1 MLNRRKFIQ
10 TGVLTSLAPLAM
22 MGSCK
27 GGLNVS
33 KNTFLESEKSIPIA
47 DKTDVI
53 VCGGG
58 PAGFA
63 AAVSAA
69 RNGAKVR
76 LIELQGFLGG
86 VWTAGLMTNFIDFKN
101 KGGLMQE
108 LLDVQ
113 KYAGVSQSRFLDVEI
128 TKLWLEKFCS
138 DAGVKPLYHTR
149 IVGAGTD
156 KGRLTTII
164 TENSS
169 GRQAW
174 QAKVFIDAT
183 GNGDLAALAGC
194 GFDLG
199 HPDSGLT
206 QPMSLNALI
215 TGINLNDLEERK
227 MLAVPG
233 LSWAEP
239 KENLLAEIRKGGAD
253 CSYEKP
259 TLFAIRDDFFSLM
272 SNHEYK
278 VSSTD
283 AQEITYAT
291 IRGRIELNQQI
302 DALRSLGG
310 MWKNIRL
317 VATADQIGIRESRR
331 IHGKYSITKED
342 LIRGARFDDAVC
354 RTTFGV
360 DVHSLDPSKHK
371 SIEKKGF
378 KSQPYDIPL
387 RSLIAKDVDGLM
399 MAGRCISGD
408 FFAHASYR
416 VTGNAV
422 AMGEAAGQ
430 VAAQAALTKKLPQ
443 DIQYKSENQDSLS
456 EKV

>member
-1 MLNRRKFIQ
+1 MKRRFFLQ
-10 TGVLTSLAPLAM
+10 ASTTGILGV
-22 MGSCK
+22 
-27 GGLNVS
+27 GLNFHS
-33 KNTFLESEKSIPIA
+33 SASEKEIRNGMIKLPSVNIPVVEE
-47 DKTDVI
+47 TDVI

-69 RNGAKVR
+69 RNGASVR
-76 LIELQGFLGG
+76 LIELQGYLGG
-86 VWTAGLMTNFIDFKN
+86 VWTAGLMTHFIDAEN

-113 KYAGVSQSRFLDVEI
+113 KHANVLKSRYFDVEL
-128 TKLWLEKFCS
+128 TKLWLEKFCM
-138 DAGVKPLYHTR
+138 DAGVMPIYHTR
-149 IVGAGTD
+149 VVEAVIE

-174 QAKVFIDAT
+174 RAKVFIDAT
-183 GNGDLAALAGC
+183 GNGDMAALAGC
-194 GFDLG
+194 NFDLG
-199 HPDSGLT
+199 HPESKLT

-215 TGINLNDLEERK
+215 SGIQRKDMEEKK
-227 MLAVPG
+227 MIAMPN

-259 TLFAIRDDFFSLM
+259 TLFAIRDDLFSLM

-278 VSSTD
+278 ISSTD
-283 AQEITYAT
+283 AQEVTYAT
-291 IRGRIELNQQI
+291 IRARAEINKQI
-302 DALRSLGG
+302 DALRGLGG
-310 MWKNIRL
+310 IWKNIRV

-331 IHGKYSITKED
+331 IHGRYTITKED
-342 LIRGARFDDAVC
+342 LMNGTRFDDAVC
-354 RTTFGV
+354 HVTFGV

-371 SIEKKGF
+371 SIEEKGF
-378 KSQPYDIPL
+378 KAKPYDIPL
-387 RSLIAKDVDGLM
+387 RSLVAKDVDGLM

-422 AMGEAAGQ
+422 AMGEAAGKAAAKAVVENCLPHQ
-430 VAAQAALTKKLPQ
+430 VK
-443 DIQYKSENQDSLS
+443 I
-456 EKV
+456 

>member
-10 TGVLTSLAPLAM
+10 TGVLTSLAPLAL

-27 GGLNVS
+27 DGLNVRN
-33 KNTFLESEKSIPIA
+33 NTFLEPGKSIPIT

-69 RNGAKVR
+69 GSGAKVR
-76 LIELQGFLGG
+76 LIELQGYLGG
-86 VWTAGLMTNFIDFKN
+86 VWTAGLMTNFIDYKN
-101 KGGLMQE
+101 KGGIMQD
-108 LLDVQ
+108 LLNVQ
-113 KYAGVSQSRFLDVEI
+113 IYAGVTESRFLDVEI
-128 TKLWLEKFCS
+128 TKLWLEKFCKE
-138 DAGVKPLYHTR
+138 AGVIPLYHTR
-149 IVGAGTD
+149 VVGAGTE
-156 KGRLTTII
+156 KGQLTTIV
-164 TENSS
+164 TENSN

-194 GFDLG
+194 SFDLG
-199 HPDSGLT
+199 HPDSRLT

-215 TGINLNDLEERK
+215 TGIHLKDMKEYR
-227 MLAVPG
+227 MVSMPG

-239 KENLLAEIRKGGAD
+239 KENLLAEIRKGGAN

-259 TLFAIRDDFFSLM
+259 SLFAIRDDFFSLM

-283 AQEITYAT
+283 VQEITYAT
-291 IRGRIELNQQI
+291 IRARLELNQQI

-310 MWKNIRL
+310 IWKNIRL

-331 IHGKYSITKED
+331 IHGRYTITKDD
-342 LIRGARFDDAVC
+342 LISGARFDDAVC

-371 SIEKKGF
+371 SIEKIGF

-430 VAAQAALTKKLPQ
+430 VAAQAALSEKLPQ
-443 DIQYKSENQDSLS
+443 DIQYK
-456 EKV
+456 

>member
-10 TGVLTSLAPLAM
+10 TGVLTSLTPLAL
-22 MGSCK
+22 MGSGK
-27 GGLNVS
+27 DGLSVNN
-33 KNTFLESEKSIPIA
+33 NTLIETEKSTPIV

-69 RNGAKVR
+69 RSGAKVR
-76 LIELQGFLGG
+76 LIELQGYLGG
-86 VWTAGLMTNFIDFKN
+86 VWTAGLMTNFIDHGG
-101 KGGLMQE
+101 KGGLIQE
-108 LLDVQ
+108 LIDVQ
-113 KYAGVSQSRFLDVEI
+113 KHASVSKPRFLDVET
-128 TKLWLEKFCS
+128 TKLWLEFFCK
-138 DAGVKPLYHTR
+138 DAGVTPLYHTR
-149 IVGAGTD
+149 VVGALTE

-183 GNGDLAALAGC
+183 GNGDLAALSGC
-194 GFDLG
+194 GYDLG
-199 HPDSGLT
+199 HPESGLT

-215 TGINLNDLEERK
+215 TGINLKDLEEQK
-227 MLAVPG
+227 MVAMPG

-239 KENLLAEIRKGGAD
+239 KENLLAEIRKGGAN

-259 TLFAIRDDFFSLM
+259 TLFAIRDDFFSIM

-278 VSSTD
+278 ISGTD
-283 AQEITYAT
+283 AQGITYAT
-291 IRGRIELNQQI
+291 IKARLELNQQI

-310 MWKNIRL
+310 IWKNIRI

-331 IHGKYSITKED
+331 IHGRYTITKDD

-354 RTTFGV
+354 RATFGV
-360 DVHSLDPSKHK
+360 DIHALDPSKHK
-371 SIEKKGF
+371 SIEKNEF
-378 KSQPYDIPL
+378 KSKPYDIPM

-408 FFAHASYR
+408 FYAHASYR

-422 AMGEAAGQ
+422 AMGEAAGK
-430 VAAQAALTKKLPQ
+430 VAAQAVSINKFPQ
-443 DIQYKSENQDSLS
+443 DIRYK
-456 EKV
+456 

>member
-1 MLNRRKFIQ
+1 
-10 TGVLTSLAPLAM
+10 
-22 MGSCK
+22 
-27 GGLNVS
+27 
-33 KNTFLESEKSIPIA
+33 
-47 DKTDVI
+47 VI

-69 RNGAKVR
+69 RSGAKVR
-76 LIELQGFLGG
+76 LIELQGYLGG
-86 VWTAGLMTNFIDFKN
+86 VWTAGLMTNFIDYGN

-113 KYAGVSQSRFLDVEI
+113 KYASVTKPKFLDVEI
-128 TKLWLEKFCS
+128 TKLWLENFCT
-138 DAGVKPLYHTR
+138 DAGVELLYHTR
-149 IVGAGTD
+149 VVAAGTD
-156 KGRLTTII
+156 NGRLTTVV
-164 TENSS
+164 TENCS
-169 GRQAW
+169 GRQAF

-194 GFDLG
+194 GFDYG
-199 HPDSGLT
+199 HPDSGLS

-215 TGINLNDLEERK
+215 TGINLKDLEARK
-227 MLAVPG
+227 MVLMPG
-233 LSWAEP
+233 GSWAEP
-239 KENLLAEIRKGGAD
+239 KENLLAEIRKGGAN

-259 TLFAIRDDFFSLM
+259 TLFAIRDDLFSIM

-278 VSSTD
+278 VSSFN
-283 AQEITYAT
+283 AQEITKAT
-291 IRGRIELNQQI
+291 VKARLELNQQI
-302 DALRSLGG
+302 EALRSLGG
-310 MWKNIRL
+310 MWQNIRI

-331 IHGKYSITKED
+331 IHGKYTITSDD
-342 LIRGARFDDAVC
+342 LKNGARFDDAVC
-354 RTTFGV
+354 RTTFIV

-371 SIEKKGF
+371 SIEKKEF
-378 KSQPYDIPL
+378 RTLPYDIPL

-430 VAAQAALTKKLPQ
+430 VAAEATLNNKLPQ
-443 DIQYKSENQDSLS
+443 EIKF
-456 EKV
+456 K